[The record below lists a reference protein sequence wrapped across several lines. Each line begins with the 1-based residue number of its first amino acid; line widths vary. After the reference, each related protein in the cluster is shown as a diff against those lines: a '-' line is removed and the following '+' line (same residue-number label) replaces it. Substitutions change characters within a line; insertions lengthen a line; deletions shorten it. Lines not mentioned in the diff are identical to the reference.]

1 MSNKEAEMSE
11 KTKKENLKKATRKVS
26 WLERALS
33 VLFYGESA
41 LKDDFY
47 SGERVKDTK
56 KKQR

>member
-1 MSNKEAEMSE
+1 MSE
-11 KTKKENLKKATRKVS
+11 KTKKESLKKSTRKAS
-26 WLERALS
+26 WVERTLS

-47 SGERVKDTK
+47 SGERVKDIK

>member
-1 MSNKEAEMSE
+1 MSE